1 MDIHSGT
8 FVCDQMTEAEQTF
21 PTTLI
26 EFMKHFLFSLALILA
41 INVSLCAQTS
51 DTGNTAI
58 KYRWTLAE
66 AKQLALERNPTLAQA
81 KARIDSAAAQMR
93 IAQAA
98 YWPTLDFNAKANRNR
113 DRATRPASDY
123 DNNTRYSTG
132 LSSEWVIFDGFQR
145 RFNNISAKYGLD
157 SSVQNHYDVQ
167 RLLLHTVSS
176 AFYVALLA
184 QDNMEI
190 ARQDADFNRILLED
204 ARKRH
209 GGGIAPPS
217 EVLNFELQVGNAEVD
232 YITAERAWRAAI
244 VALAAL
250 LEVSEDDI
258 WNKVELIPPS
268 AELLRYQISLQKL
281 LDYAV
286 TNRPDL
292 HIANNQIAKAQ
303 AAVGAS
309 KSAWYP
315 RISLFADYDFERA
328 DSLRFHKDKDRNV
341 SYGIALRWN
350 LFEGNKT
357 MAAIAWAQ
365 AELQAAIEAKDGLLL
380 EIDAEIRQNI
390 LAWESSRKQHALQ
403 ESIHAT
409 AKRIRD
415 LVHQEYLGGT
425 TTITRLNEVQSDV
438 TISAAARSR
447 SYVQALNN
455 LEQLA
460 ASSGLILKPDYLL
473 ELGKAPKEP

>member
-1 MDIHSGT
+1 
-8 FVCDQMTEAEQTF
+8 
-21 PTTLI
+21 
-26 EFMKHFLFSLALILA
+26 MKHLLFTLAFTLAASALFS
-41 INVSLCAQTS
+41 AQTP
-51 DTGNTAI
+51 NTANPGI

-66 AKQLALERNPTLAQA
+66 AKQLALERNPTMAQA
-81 KARIDSAAAQMR
+81 KARIDSAAAQLR

-98 YWPTLDFNAKANRNR
+98 YWPTLDFNAEASRNR

-123 DNNTRYSTG
+123 DNNTRYSGG
-132 LSSEWVIFDGFQR
+132 LTSEWVIFDGFQR
-145 RFNNISAKYGLD
+145 RFNTLSAKYGLN
-157 SSVQNHYDVQ
+157 SSIQNHYDVQ
-167 RLLLHTVSS
+167 RLLLHAVSS
-176 AFYVALLA
+176 AFYTALLA

-190 ARQDADFNRILLED
+190 ARQDADFNRLLLED

-209 GGGIAPPS
+209 AGGVAPPS

-232 YITAERAWRAAI
+232 YITAERGWRAAI
-244 VALAAL
+244 VSLGAL
-250 LEVSEDDI
+250 LEISEDEI
-258 WNKVELIPPS
+258 WSKVELLPPS
-268 AELLRYQISLQKL
+268 AELLHYQLTLHKL
-281 LDYAV
+281 LDYALDK
-286 TNRPDL
+286 RPDL
-292 HIANNQIAKAQ
+292 RIADDQIARAQ
-303 AAVGAS
+303 AAVSAS

-315 RISLFADYDFERA
+315 RVSLFADYDFERE

-357 MAAIAWAQ
+357 TAAIAWAR
-365 AELQAAIEAKDGLLL
+365 AELEAALEAKDGLLL
-380 EIDAEIRQNI
+380 EIDAEIRQNL
-390 LAWESSRKQHALQ
+390 LAWDSSRRQHALQ
-403 ESIHAT
+403 ENILGT

-415 LVHQEYLGGT
+415 LVYQEYLGGT

-447 SYVQALNN
+447 SYVQVLNN

-473 ELGKAPKEP
+473 ELGEAPANP